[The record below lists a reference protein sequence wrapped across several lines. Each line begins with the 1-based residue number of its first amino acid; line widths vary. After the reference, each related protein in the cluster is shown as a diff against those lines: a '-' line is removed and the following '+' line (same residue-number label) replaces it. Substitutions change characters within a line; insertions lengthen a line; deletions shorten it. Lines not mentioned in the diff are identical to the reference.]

1 MKRNFKKEKAYCKNK
16 SYASYTL
23 DMTNIYNWITK
34 HRDNIISKASMILPA
49 FEWTCFYINT
59 VVFYGT
65 LKLNAGILEIQD
77 HKPYCPNMLTDVE
90 WVSHFLAHVHFNANI
105 IFWGSPNRIYVHTSP
120 ITAMGVSPVSRAT
133 WCSIR
138 KNMYSSYSRR
148 IRWKEPKLA
157 ALRRV
162 RSLMTIELPKPKN
175 AANYYTYNT
184 IYFTVNYHY
193 TLLSWHIKIFL
204 QKFCVYC
211 FFLLLKAKGL
221 IHQNLFHLT

>member
-1 MKRNFKKEKAYCKNK
+1 MG
-16 SYASYTL
+16 
-23 DMTNIYNWITK
+23 NIYNWITK
-34 HRDNIISKASMILPA
+34 QRDNIISKASMILFV

-59 VVFYGT
+59 LVFYDT
-65 LKLNAGILEIQD
+65 LKLTAGIMEIED
-77 HKPYCPNMLTDVE
+77 HKLYCPKMFTDVE
-90 WVSHFLAHVHFNANI
+90 FLAHVHFNANI
-105 IFWGSPNRIYVHTSP
+105 ILWGSFNRIHVRTSP

-175 AANYYTYNT
+175 VSNYYTYNT
-184 IYFTVNYHY
+184 IYFTVN
-193 TLLSWHIKIFL
+193 
-204 QKFCVYC
+204 
-211 FFLLLKAKGL
+211 
-221 IHQNLFHLT
+221 